1 MNPSSPASN
10 PSYQGNLMELYSGGC
25 QQQRSS
31 SSQEDSTVVHGN
43 GSPFTTPNS
52 VNTNTTTATAAATA
66 YRSTSLDAT
75 GIING
80 AASSSS
86 SSSNNNASLY
96 SKRQSRSNY
105 HFLPSIMVT
114 GSRSRG
120 FHSDSDDD
128 YVVENDMIQHYNQ
141 GNANISNTM
150 SSSDE
155 GEIRKDVFSS
165 QQQLSSSSLISEN
178 ASMTQN
184 NNERRI
190 QSTHNNDMT
199 IPSSQQQQQF
209 KSALGQRIY
218 QSYQFNRRQQ
228 QQQKYNNDTISTPQ
242 QPFML
247 SQHHLPTVEFLR
259 LPSKLVRIEQPSSQ
273 QQQQSYHDNTTSN
286 INEWVNMEE
295 LERHVLQSHLD
306 FETTTSSSSLL
317 MQDEEV
323 AIRNDDG
330 NTNKGLTSSS
340 SSSSLL
346 TSECFSRILH
356 RHSRCGLGMSLREY
370 DGCVYIQALLR
381 LDGSRME
388 FGTAENDPDEEHVG
402 SGNSRYENNN
412 NNLNDQDAKSPAYA
426 AGLRPGDRLL
436 GLNGRPFLKGIKVPD
451 LRSASVSSS
460 DHMAVDPDDVLRS
473 VGDAIS
479 SAKSPLVLHIQ
490 RERDARGVEELLLKL
505 QSKSSRKVPMMQEK
519 KRVVDSSSSSGH
531 NAAHYNSPLEQRPK
545 PKPKGPYIHPFAKAL
560 ADRSIIQ
567 HGKEEQLLTQQI
579 RIFTDR
585 TRQWESKLSFR
596 LRASDFTLRP
606 QLDAR
611 DVEPSYYASFL
622 TDDDPYPPFF
632 DYKMAKSIRSYA
644 PSTPMIQDWR
654 VSRGFIVSPARRT
667 NRRISR
673 EAAVLAD
680 LYAGLDEDDARVQDL
695 ILGETKGGVVSNSNN
710 NDEGGVAYPSSEMQ
724 VERAMGDASDL
735 YVPLVGVRKAVCVRI
750 LNSFLDNKNRTAFTI
765 WCFDI
770 ESGVEWYAPARYFS
784 DFKDLRNALMRIDK
798 AIGDIPFPSFSWSL
812 GFPGISSEA
821 NESES
826 TKQARRQQLENF
838 LRNLFASVYR
848 GRLNPYLAEV
858 AVHLQTFIGCDTILT
873 NNGDTANLTLDNQ
886 VAINEISYG
895 KRTPDSKS
903 EQDSNARMHLKR
915 SIQRY
920 VYRLFLLPSVE
931 KLVTHFVDTARQKV
945 ASEAVNFGPTKRQS
959 VQFNVN
965 KDVATADVEKIR
977 DFIDQLQ
984 ELIIDGCHEDFM
996 SISQRRDFAS
1006 LVDDVDNS
1014 IRDELFREAVREQV
1028 ELEVYVPLR
1037 STISKYLVYAWFNED
1052 MEMKHKMK
1060 ALENKPQSFFRIPKE
1075 HRSRSDWSS
1084 VSKIL
1089 QEGVGRSTLPCVK
1102 LRAIVDAAKE
1112 ITHLDAEERSVF
1124 PEATFF
1130 DGKVVTKTKTL
1141 GADDFLPIFIFCF
1154 VKAKIERP
1162 QALCALLQTMCD
1174 PAKMNG
1180 ETGYYLSSFHAAMT
1194 HIHEDL
1200 DLSEVNDE
1208 LAIFLEST

>member
-1 MNPSSPASN
+1 MNTSSPTNNN
-10 PSYQGNLMELYSGGC
+10 PYYYQGAALMELYSGGRQ
-25 QQQRSS
+25 QQQRQRQRNIIGGGEVRGPLHHQSAAAS
-31 SSQEDSTVVHGN
+31 ENVAMAHHHPSM
-43 GSPFTTPNS
+43 
-52 VNTNTTTATAAATA
+52 VNNNNNKSNISDDEGVLRDAFPTRSTAARTAVNNKDTIAT
-66 YRSTSLDAT
+66 L
-75 GIING
+75 
-80 AASSSS
+80 
-86 SSSNNNASLY
+86 
-96 SKRQSRSNY
+96 
-105 HFLPSIMVT
+105 
-114 GSRSRG
+114 RG
-120 FHSDSDDD
+120 
-128 YVVENDMIQHYNQ
+128 
-141 GNANISNTM
+141 G
-150 SSSDE
+150 
-155 GEIRKDVFSS
+155 G
-165 QQQLSSSSLISEN
+165 
-178 ASMTQN
+178 
-184 NNERRI
+184 
-190 QSTHNNDMT
+190 
-199 IPSSQQQQQF
+199 PQQQQF
-209 KSALGQRIY
+209 QSALGQRIWQNY
-218 QSYQFNRRQQ
+218 QLNRT
-228 QQQKYNNDTISTPQ
+228 NISITAPPPP
-242 QPFML
+242 PFRL
-247 SQHHLPTVEFLR
+247 SNHHHLPSTDFLR
-259 LPSKLVRIEQPSSQ
+259 LPPKMVRIKRHGMSLHNNSDNNNCKINSS
-273 QQQQSYHDNTTSN
+273 SSN
-286 INEWVNMEE
+286 NDGVTWVNMDE

-306 FETTTSSSSLL
+306 YETTTSSLLIHDNSSNNNNNNS
-317 MQDEEV
+317 DTT
-323 AIRNDDG
+323 I
-330 NTNKGLTSSS
+330 TSST
-340 SSSSLL
+340 LL
-346 TSECFSRILH
+346 TSECFSRILE
-356 RHSRCGLGMSLREY
+356 RHSHCGLGMSLREY
-370 DGCVYIQALLR
+370 NGCVYIQGLLR
-381 LDGSRME
+381 LDGSRMMIE
-388 FGTAENDPDEEHVG
+388 DEEG
-402 SGNSRYENNN
+402 EES
-412 NNLNDQDAKSPAYA
+412 LLLLDQKQQHRQHKQQQQQQQQRQDTMKQGGPAYK

-436 GLNGRPFLKGIKVPD
+436 GLNGHPFLKGVKVPE
-451 LRSASVSSS
+451 LSSS
-460 DHMAVDPDDVLRS
+460 SSVGNSSSNIVQTHNNNNNNTIDDPEDVLRS

-479 SAKSPLVLHIQ
+479 SSKSPLVIHIQ
-490 RERDARGVEELLLKL
+490 RERDETVVRELLQKL
-505 QSKSSRKVPMMQEK
+505 QSSKSSRKVPTEEGTK
-519 KRVVDSSSSSGH
+519 SSSSSLLRPG
-531 NAAHYNSPLEQRPK
+531 AVAPPIQQHYDNNNNTSSPLEQQPQQQRSPVK
-545 PKPKGPYIHPFAKAL
+545 PKSKGPYIHPFATAL
-560 ADRSIIQ
+560 AQRNII
-567 HGKEEQLLTQQI
+567 KSSSRDEQLITQQI

-585 TRQWESKLSFR
+585 ARQWESKLSFR
-596 LRASDFTLRP
+596 LRASDFALRP

-622 TDDDPYPPFF
+622 TDDDPYPPYF
-632 DYKMAKSIRSYA
+632 DYKLAKSVRSYA

-654 VSRGFIVSPARRT
+654 LSRGGGSGDGLSLSSPSSRRMNN
-667 NRRISR
+667 NRRVSR

-680 LYAGLDEDDARVQDL
+680 LYAGLDEDDAKVQDL
-695 ILGETKGGVVSNSNN
+695 ILGETSKSGIIGSGGGGVASNH
-710 NDEGGVAYPSSEMQ
+710 GGGNESSGIAYPSSEIQ
-724 VERAMGDASDL
+724 VARAMGDATDL

-770 ESGVEWYAPARYFS
+770 ESGMEWYAPARYFA
-784 DFKDLRNALMRIDK
+784 DFKELRTALMRIDK
-798 AIGDIPFPSFSWSL
+798 SIGDIPFPSFSWSL

-826 TKQARRQQLENF
+826 TKQARRQQLETF

-858 AVHLQTFIGCDTILT
+858 AVHLQTFIGCDTVLT
-873 NNGDTANLTLDNQ
+873 DGDTANLTLDNQ
-886 VAINEISYG
+886 VAINEITYG
-895 KRTPDSKS
+895 KRTPNATS

-931 KLVTHFVDTARQKV
+931 KLVSHFVDTARQKV
-945 ASEAVNFGPTKRQS
+945 TNESSHFGPSKRQS

-965 KDVATADVEKIR
+965 KDVATDDVEKIR

-984 ELIIDGCHEDFM
+984 ELILDGCHEDFI

-1112 ITHLDAEERSVF
+1112 ITHLDGEERSHF

-1208 LAIFLEST
+1208 LAIFLESP

>member
-1 MNPSSPASN
+1 
-10 PSYQGNLMELYSGGC
+10 MELYSGGRQ
-25 QQQRSS
+25 QQQRQRQRNSIGGGGDARGS
-31 SSQEDSTVVHGN
+31 LHHHQSANAAYENVVVAHHHHPSTAMMVNNNKSNMSDDEGVLRDVFPTRSTV
-43 GSPFTTPNS
+43 
-52 VNTNTTTATAAATA
+52 AAATTTRTA
-66 YRSTSLDAT
+66 AVNNKDKIAT
-75 GIING
+75 
-80 AASSSS
+80 
-86 SSSNNNASLY
+86 L
-96 SKRQSRSNY
+96 
-105 HFLPSIMVT
+105 
-114 GSRSRG
+114 RG
-120 FHSDSDDD
+120 GP
-128 YVVENDMIQHYNQ
+128 QH
-141 GNANISNTM
+141 
-150 SSSDE
+150 
-155 GEIRKDVFSS
+155 
-165 QQQLSSSSLISEN
+165 QQPQ
-178 ASMTQN
+178 
-184 NNERRI
+184 
-190 QSTHNNDMT
+190 
-199 IPSSQQQQQF
+199 PQQQF
-209 KSALGQRIY
+209 QSALGQRIWQNY
-218 QSYQFNRRQQ
+218 QLNH
-228 QQQKYNNDTISTPQ
+228 NNNNNNNNTTAGATAPLPP
-242 QPFML
+242 PFLL
-247 SQHHLPTVEFLR
+247 SNHHHLPSTDFLR
-259 LPSKLVRIEQPSSQ
+259 LPPKMVRIKRHGMS
-273 QQQQSYHDNTTSN
+273 HCNNNNNDDN
-286 INEWVNMEE
+286 INNNRKKSSSNNSSNNDGVTWVNMDE

-306 FETTTSSSSLL
+306 YETTTSSL
-317 MQDEEV
+317 M
-323 AIRNDDG
+323 NDNSNNSNNNNSD
-330 NTNKGLTSSS
+330 TTLTSST
-340 SSSSLL
+340 LL
-346 TSECFSRILH
+346 TSECFSRILE
-356 RHSRCGLGMSLREY
+356 RHSHCGLGMSLREY
-370 DGCVYIQALLR
+370 NGCVYIQGLLR
-381 LDGSRME
+381 LDGSRMI
-388 FGTAENDPDEEHVG
+388 EEEG
-402 SGNSRYENNN
+402 EES
-412 NNLNDQDAKSPAYA
+412 LLLLDQHQRSHQQNHKQQQQRLQDTMKQGGPAYK

-436 GLNGRPFLKGIKVPD
+436 GLNGRPFLKGVKVPE
-451 LRSASVSSS
+451 LSSSSSSSVSNCSNIVQTHNNINKI
-460 DHMAVDPDDVLRS
+460 DDPEDVLRS

-479 SAKSPLVLHIQ
+479 SSKSPLVIHIQ
-490 RERDARGVEELLLKL
+490 RERDETVVRELLQKL
-505 QSKSSRKVPMMQEK
+505 QSSKSSRKVPIVSEGGGEWTK
-519 KRVVDSSSSSGH
+519 PSSSSLLRPG
-531 NAAHYNSPLEQRPK
+531 ALVPPMQQHYDNNNNTSSPLEQQQQQQQQQQRSPLK
-545 PKPKGPYIHPFAKAL
+545 PKPKGPYIHPFATAL
-560 ADRSIIQ
+560 AQRNII
-567 HGKEEQLLTQQI
+567 KPSSRDEQLITQQI

-585 TRQWESKLSFR
+585 ARQWESKLSFR
-596 LRASDFTLRP
+596 LRASDFALRP

-622 TDDDPYPPFF
+622 TDDDPYPPYF
-632 DYKMAKSIRSYA
+632 DYKLAKSVRSYA

-654 VSRGFIVSPARRT
+654 LSRGGGGSSGDGLSLSTLDSRRMNN
-667 NRRISR
+667 NRRVSR

-680 LYAGLDEDDARVQDL
+680 LYSGLDEDDARVQDL
-695 ILGETKGGVVSNSNN
+695 ILGETSKSGIIGSGGGGVASNH
-710 NDEGGVAYPSSEMQ
+710 GGGNESSGIAYPSSEIQ
-724 VERAMGDASDL
+724 VARTMGDATDL

-770 ESGVEWYAPARYFS
+770 ESGMEWYAPARYFA
-784 DFKDLRNALMRIDK
+784 DFKELRTALMRIDK
-798 AIGDIPFPSFSWSL
+798 SIGDIPFPSFSWSL

-826 TKQARRQQLENF
+826 TKQARRQQLETF

-858 AVHLQTFIGCDTILT
+858 AVHLQTFIGCDTVLT
-873 NNGDTANLTLDNQ
+873 DGDTANLTLDNQ
-886 VAINEISYG
+886 VAINEITYG
-895 KRTPDSKS
+895 KRTPNATS

-931 KLVTHFVDTARQKV
+931 KLVSHFVDTARQKV
-945 ASEAVNFGPTKRQS
+945 TNESSHFGPTKRHS

-965 KDVATADVEKIR
+965 KDVATDDVEKIR

-984 ELIIDGCHEDFM
+984 ELIIDGCHEDFI

-1112 ITHLDAEERSVF
+1112 ITHLDGEERSSF

-1208 LAIFLEST
+1208 LAIFLESP

>member
-1 MNPSSPASN
+1 MNPSSPAAN
-10 PSYQGNLMELYSGGC
+10 PSYQGNLMELYSGGRK
-25 QQQRSS
+25 QQL
-31 SSQEDSTVVHGN
+31 DSNENSNIVHGN
-43 GSPFTTPNS
+43 GSPFDHLSGNNGS
-52 VNTNTTTATAAATA
+52 SEAAAYISAADNT
-66 YRSTSLDAT
+66 
-75 GIING
+75 IISNSG
-80 AASSSS
+80 ASSDNN
-86 SSSNNNASLY
+86 SNSMKA
-96 SKRQSRSNY
+96 KKQSNY

-114 GSRSRG
+114 GSRREIN
-120 FHSDSDDD
+120 SDSDE
-128 YVVENDMIQHYNQ
+128 YVDNETSHYNQ
-141 GNANISNTM
+141 RNSHATM

-155 GEIRKDVFSS
+155 DALRDVFSS
-165 QQQLSSSSLISEN
+165 QQHSSITSSSTVSAN
-178 ASMTQN
+178 ARMN
-184 NNERRI
+184 NDRI
-190 QSTHNNDMT
+190 QTKNDNTST
-199 IPSSQQQQQF
+199 ILPSQQQQQF
-209 KSALGQRIY
+209 KSALGQRIWNNY
-218 QSYQFNRRQQ
+218 HSNRQQ
-228 QQQKYNNDTISTPQ
+228 QQQQQQQLHNNNNTVTP
-242 QPFML
+242 PFIL
-247 SQHHLPTVEFLR
+247 SQHHLPSTDFLR
-259 LPSKLVRIEQPSSQ
+259 LPSKMVRIKRLSSQ
-273 QQQQSYHDNTTSN
+273 QQYNNDRN
-286 INEWVNMEE
+286 NEWANMDE
-295 LERHVLQSHLD
+295 LERQVLQSHLD
-306 FETTTSSSSLL
+306 FETTASSLL
-317 MQDEEV
+317 HHDEV
-323 AIRNDDG
+323 ATNNNSIHGNDR
-330 NTNKGLTSSS
+330 LSS

-346 TSECFSRILH
+346 TSECFSRMLQ
-356 RHSRCGLGMSLREY
+356 RDSRCGLGMSLREY

-388 FGTAENDPDEEHVG
+388 FDNNGGDDDYDF
-402 SGNSRYENNN
+402 NSSSNVN
-412 NNLNDQDAKSPAYA
+412 NNLSEEDAKSPAYA
-426 AGLRPGDRLL
+426 AGLHPGDRLL

-451 LRSASVSSS
+451 LSSASVSSS
-460 DHMAVDPDDVLRS
+460 DHIAADPEDVLRS

-490 RERDARGVEELLLKL
+490 RERDGHAVQELLVKL

-519 KRVVDSSSSSGH
+519 KRAMMSSGS
-531 NAAHYNSPLEQRPK
+531 NEATTKQPIPIQQQHYHSPLEQRPK

-560 ADRSIIQ
+560 ADRSIIK
-567 HGKEEQLLTQQI
+567 HGKDEQLLTQQI

-654 VSRGFIVSPARRT
+654 LSRGGLIVVSPARRT

-680 LYAGLDEDDARVQDL
+680 LYAGLDEDDAKVQDL
-695 ILGETKGGVVSNSNN
+695 ILGEMKGGGGGIVSNN
-710 NDEGGVAYPSSEMQ
+710 NNGEGGVAYPSSEMQ

-873 NNGDTANLTLDNQ
+873 NGDTANLTLDNQ
-886 VAINEISYG
+886 VAINEITYG

-903 EQDSNARMHLKR
+903 EQDNNARMHLKR

-931 KLVTHFVDTARQKV
+931 KLVGHFVDTARQKV
-945 ASEAVNFGPTKRQS
+945 TSEASNFGPTKRQS

-996 SISQRRDFAS
+996 SISQRRDFAN

-1089 QEGVGRSTLPCVK
+1089 KEGVGRSTLPCVK

-1154 VKAKIERP
+1154 VQAKIERP

-1208 LAIFLEST
+1208 LAIFLESS

>member
-1 MNPSSPASN
+1 MPEKKRAAV
-10 PSYQGNLMELYSGGC
+10 
-25 QQQRSS
+25 SS
-31 SSQEDSTVVHGN
+31 SHE
-43 GSPFTTPNS
+43 
-52 VNTNTTTATAAATA
+52 A
-66 YRSTSLDAT
+66 
-75 GIING
+75 
-80 AASSSS
+80 
-86 SSSNNNASLY
+86 
-96 SKRQSRSNY
+96 RQQ
-105 HFLPSIMVT
+105 P
-114 GSRSRG
+114 
-120 FHSDSDDD
+120 
-128 YVVENDMIQHYNQ
+128 
-141 GNANISNTM
+141 
-150 SSSDE
+150 
-155 GEIRKDVFSS
+155 
-165 QQQLSSSSLISEN
+165 
-178 ASMTQN
+178 
-184 NNERRI
+184 
-190 QSTHNNDMT
+190 
-199 IPSSQQQQQF
+199 IPQQQQ
-209 KSALGQRIY
+209 
-218 QSYQFNRRQQ
+218 
-228 QQQKYNNDTISTPQ
+228 
-242 QPFML
+242 
-247 SQHHLPTVEFLR
+247 H
-259 LPSKLVRIEQPSSQ
+259 
-273 QQQQSYHDNTTSN
+273 YH
-286 INEWVNMEE
+286 
-295 LERHVLQSHLD
+295 
-306 FETTTSSSSLL
+306 
-317 MQDEEV
+317 
-323 AIRNDDG
+323 
-330 NTNKGLTSSS
+330 
-340 SSSSLL
+340 
-346 TSECFSRILH
+346 
-356 RHSRCGLGMSLREY
+356 
-370 DGCVYIQALLR
+370 
-381 LDGSRME
+381 
-388 FGTAENDPDEEHVG
+388 
-402 SGNSRYENNN
+402 
-412 NNLNDQDAKSPAYA
+412 
-426 AGLRPGDRLL
+426 
-436 GLNGRPFLKGIKVPD
+436 
-451 LRSASVSSS
+451 
-460 DHMAVDPDDVLRS
+460 
-473 VGDAIS
+473 
-479 SAKSPLVLHIQ
+479 
-490 RERDARGVEELLLKL
+490 
-505 QSKSSRKVPMMQEK
+505 
-519 KRVVDSSSSSGH
+519 
-531 NAAHYNSPLEQRPK
+531 SPLEQRPK

-560 ADRSIIQ
+560 ADRSIIK
-567 HGKEEQLLTQQI
+567 HGKDEQLLTQQI

-654 VSRGFIVSPARRT
+654 LERGWIVSPPRRT

-680 LYAGLDEDDARVQDL
+680 LYAGLDEDDAKVQDL
-695 ILGETKGGVVSNSNN
+695 ILGETKGSGGVVAN
-710 NDEGGVAYPSSEMQ
+710 GGVAYPSAEMQ

-735 YVPLVGVRKAVCVRI
+735 YVPLVGVRKAICVRI
-750 LNSFLDNKNRTAFTI
+750 LNSFLDNKSRTAFTI

-784 DFKDLRNALMRIDK
+784 DFKDLRNALTRIDK
-798 AIGDIPFPSFSWSL
+798 TIGEIPFPSFSWSL
-812 GFPGISSEA
+812 GFPGMSSEA

-838 LRNLFASVYR
+838 LRDLFASVYR

-873 NNGDTANLTLDNQ
+873 NGDTANLTLDNQ

-895 KRTPDSKS
+895 KRMPDAES
-903 EQDSNARMHLKR
+903 EQDSNARVHLKR

-931 KLVTHFVDTARQKV
+931 KLVSHFVDTARQKV
-945 ASEAVNFGPTKRQS
+945 TSEAMNFGPTKRQS
-959 VQFNVN
+959 VQFNVK

-984 ELIIDGCHEDFM
+984 ELVIDGCHEEFM
-996 SISQRRDFAS
+996 SISQRRDFAN
-1006 LVDDVDNS
+1006 LVDDVDNTV
-1014 IRDELFREAVREQV
+1014 RDELFREAVREQV

-1052 MEMKHKMK
+1052 IEMKHKMK

-1154 VKAKIERP
+1154 VQAKIERP

-1180 ETGYYLSSFHAAMT
+1180 ETGYYLSSFHAAMI

-1208 LAIFLEST
+1208 LAIFLESS

>member
-1 MNPSSPASN
+1 
-10 PSYQGNLMELYSGGC
+10 MELYSSGR
-25 QQQRSS
+25 QRG
-31 SSQEDSTVVHGN
+31 SQDSNENIIVHGN
-43 GSPFTTPNS
+43 GRPFMAPPSTKSNADS
-52 VNTNTTTATAAATA
+52 SYAA
-66 YRSTSLDAT
+66 YRSASHIIASGGVSL
-75 GIING
+75 
-80 AASSSS
+80 SSGSTNDKS
-86 SSSNNNASLY
+86 VKP
-96 SKRQSRSNY
+96 KRLIGSNY
-105 HFLPSIMVT
+105 HFLPTMVT
-114 GSRSRG
+114 GGGSREING
-120 FHSDSDDD
+120 DSDDD
-128 YVVENDMIQHYNQ
+128 YVDNDEVHYNER
-141 GNANISNTM
+141 NSHAI

-155 GEIRKDVFSS
+155 GAALRDVFLSQHSS
-165 QQQLSSSSLISEN
+165 VLSMSAAMDNGIAIKNNYGNNNNNNAAIMSTQPQQL
-178 ASMTQN
+178 
-184 NNERRI
+184 
-190 QSTHNNDMT
+190 
-199 IPSSQQQQQF
+199 QQQQF
-209 KSALGQRIY
+209 KSALGQRIWQNY
-218 QSYQFNRRQQ
+218 QLNRHRHRQLH
-228 QQQKYNNDTISTPQ
+228 NNSNSTITP
-242 QPFML
+242 PLFML
-247 SQHHLPTVEFLR
+247 SQHHLPPTEFLH
-259 LPSKLVRIEQPSSQ
+259 LPPKMVRIKRHPSQ
-273 QQQQSYHDNTTSN
+273 YNDNAVMA
-286 INEWVNMEE
+286 WVNMDE
-295 LERHVLQSHLD
+295 LERQVLQSHID
-306 FETTTSSSSLL
+306 FETSTSPLLQNELSHHVRHDVTNSSSTY
-317 MQDEEV
+317 
-323 AIRNDDG
+323 G
-330 NTNKGLTSSS
+330 NSTLS

-346 TSECFSRILH
+346 TSECFSRILE
-356 RHSRCGLGMSLREY
+356 RDSRCGLGMSLREY

-388 FGTAENDPDEEHVG
+388 YDIDN
-402 SGNSRYENNN
+402 NSSNNN
-412 NNLNDQDAKSPAYA
+412 IDFESGGNKLQMNEEDAKSPAFA

-436 GLNGRPFLKGIKVPD
+436 GLNGRPFLKGIKVPN
-451 LRSASVSSS
+451 LLSSS
-460 DHMAVDPDDVLRS
+460 ISSTDHIKKADPEDVLRS

-479 SAKSPLVLHIQ
+479 SAKSPLVIHIQ
-490 RERDARGVEELLLKL
+490 RERDANVVQELLQKL
-505 QSKSSRKVPMMQEK
+505 TSKSSRKVPIQEW
-519 KRVVDSSSSSGH
+519 KRAALVKNNTNVVETKT
-531 NAAHYNSPLEQRPK
+531 AAAAASFPLPNINSPLEQRPK

-560 ADRSIIQ
+560 ADRSIIKK
-567 HGKEEQLLTQQI
+567 GKDELLITQQI

-654 VSRGFIVSPARRT
+654 LSRGLMVASSPVRQS

-680 LYAGLDEDDARVQDL
+680 LYAGLDEDDAKVQDL
-695 ILGETKGGVVSNSNN
+695 ILGESLKGAVSY
-710 NDEGGVAYPSSEMQ
+710 DGGEGGCGVAYPSSDMQ
-724 VERAMGDASDL
+724 VESAMGDASDL

-770 ESGVEWYAPARYFS
+770 ESGMEWYAPARYFS
-784 DFKDLRNALMRIDK
+784 DFKDLRYALIRIDK

-838 LRNLFASVYR
+838 LRKLFASVYR

-873 NNGDTANLTLDNQ
+873 DGGNANLALDNQ
-886 VAINEISYG
+886 VAINEVTYG

-931 KLVTHFVDTARQKV
+931 TLVAHFVDTARQKV
-945 ASEAVNFGPTKRQS
+945 TSEASNFGPTKRQS

-965 KDVATADVEKIR
+965 KGVATADVEKIR

-1006 LVDDVDNS
+1006 LVDDADSSV
-1014 IRDELFREAVREQV
+1014 REELFREAVREQV

-1052 MEMKHKMK
+1052 MEMNHKMK

-1154 VKAKIERP
+1154 VQAKIERP

-1174 PAKMNG
+1174 PAKLNG

-1208 LAIFLEST
+1208 LAIFLESS